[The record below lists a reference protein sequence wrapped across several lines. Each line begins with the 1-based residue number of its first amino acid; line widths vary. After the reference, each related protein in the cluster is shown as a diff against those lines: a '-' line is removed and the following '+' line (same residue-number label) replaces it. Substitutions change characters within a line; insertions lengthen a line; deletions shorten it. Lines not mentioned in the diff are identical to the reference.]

1 MNAVSQPEIA
11 SQFAVRNPA
20 TGDTIGE
27 LPNFTLE
34 QVAVAAHRA
43 GEAQKRW
50 AATSIRE
57 RLKVLKRFGELL
69 CEQKEKV
76 AAVISREA
84 GKPEAEALATEILVV
99 LDTVKY
105 LREHAAEFLMPQ
117 AVPHGNPIMK
127 LKKGT
132 LLREPYGVVGIISP
146 WNYPFSI
153 PAVQTLAALATGN
166 AVVLKPSEFTPY
178 SSLELERLLG
188 EAGLDQDLLQVITGD
203 GSAGAALLTARIN
216 KIVFTG
222 SVATGKRVAQAAA
235 GRLLPV
241 VLELGG
247 KDPMIVLEDADLDV
261 ATSAAVWGAF
271 MNAGQTCLSVE
282 RCYVQESIYEEFLER
297 CVEKTKKLRVGS
309 SHPDHSHPLR
319 HDHPGKDT
327 SQLPQRMGHP
337 DSSSSH
343 PLRHQE
349 PGDGEIRAGAK
360 DGAPRM
366 GHPGLEIDVGPMIH
380 ERQFAI
386 VQMQVEDAIAK
397 GARLLAGGRALPE
410 LGPNFFAPTILADV
424 DHTMTIMREETFG
437 PVLPVRSFKT
447 EDEAA
452 RLANDSEFGLAASV
466 FTGDRKRGEA
476 LARRI
481 EAGTVMV
488 NDMISCFGISEAPH
502 GGVKASGIGRTHGR
516 FGLEEMVWPKYVDSD
531 RAPGMKKPWW
541 YGYGPTFSQ
550 QMTGFVDLLFARK
563 LTKRLRGA
571 VKSTKSYLR
580 RRLL

>member
-1 MNAVSQPEIA
+1 MNAIPQPEIA
-11 SQFAVRNPA
+11 KQFEVRNPA
-20 TGDTIGE
+20 TGEVIGG
-27 LPNFTLE
+27 LPIFSAE
-34 QVAVAAHRA
+34 QIAAAVERARAAQR
-43 GEAQKRW
+43 RW

-84 GKPEAEALATEILVV
+84 GKPEAEALSTEILVV

-105 LREHAAEFLMPQ
+105 LCECVAEFLRPE

-127 LKKGT
+127 LKKGM

-153 PAVQTLAALATGN
+153 PSVQSLAALAAGN
-166 AVVLKPSEFTPY
+166 AVVVKPSEFTPY
-178 SSLELERLLG
+178 SSLELQRLMN
-188 EAGLDQDLLQVITGD
+188 EAGLDPDLLQVASGE
-203 GSAGAALLTARIN
+203 GSTGAALLTAPIH
-216 KIVFTG
+216 KLVFTG

-235 GRLLPV
+235 ERLLPV

-282 RCYVQESIYEEFLER
+282 RCYVQEGIYEEFLNR
-297 CVEKTKKLRVGS
+297 CVDKTQRLRIGS
-309 SHPDHSHPLR
+309 SSRVSIAAEGGCGPESLD
-319 HDHPGKDT
+319 
-327 SQLPQRMGHP
+327 
-337 DSSSSH
+337 
-343 PLRHQE
+343 
-349 PGDGEIRAGAK
+349 
-360 DGAPRM
+360 
-366 GHPGLEIDVGPMIH
+366 IDVGPMIH
-380 ERQFAI
+380 ERQLRI
-386 VQMQVEDAIAK
+386 VQAHVDDAITR
-397 GARLLAGGRALPE
+397 GARLLAGGKALPE

-424 DHTMTIMREETFG
+424 DHAMTIMREETFG
-437 PVLPVRSFKT
+437 PVLPVRSFKSD
-447 EDEAA
+447 DEAVA
-452 RLANDSEFGLAASV
+452 LANDSEFGLAASV
-466 FTGDRKRGEA
+466 FTGDKKRGEA

-481 EAGTVMV
+481 DAGTVMV

-502 GGVKASGIGRTHGR
+502 GGVKASGMGRTHGR
-516 FGLEEMVWPKYVDSD
+516 FGLEEMVWPKYVDMD
-531 RAPGMKKPWW
+531 RMPGMKKPWW
-541 YGYGPTFSQ
+541 YGYGPAFKE
-550 QMTGFVDLLFARK
+550 QMGGFVELLFARK
-563 LTKRLRGA
+563 LTNRLRGA